1 MNFEESE
8 IAVLGE
14 IVFPDGFNDAGGQT
28 FQYTYDNLKDFVNFT
43 RHWTAVTGL
52 FKRWHRYVDLRDK
65 KDKVDAKLEI
75 SSETSD
81 PVFDV
86 SQLK

>member
-1 MNFEESE
+1 MKFEDQE
-8 IAVLGE
+8 IAVLGQ
-14 IVFPDGFNDAGGQT
+14 IVFPEGFNDAGGKT
-28 FQYTYDNLKDFVNFT
+28 FVYVYDNLKDFVNFT
-43 RHWTAVTGL
+43 RHWSSVTGL

-75 SSETSD
+75 SSETSG
-81 PVFDV
+81 PVLDV

>member
-1 MNFEESE
+1 MSFEDRE
-8 IAVLGE
+8 IAVLE
-14 IVFPDGFNDAGGQT
+14 NIVFPQGFNDAGGKT
-28 FQYTYDNLKDFVNFT
+28 VKYTYEKLPEFVKFT

-65 KDKVDAKLEI
+65 KGKVNAKLEI

-81 PVFDV
+81 PVYDV
-86 SQLK
+86 SKLD